1 MKWTLLFV
9 VFIFSINCLAQIKP
23 ESVNR
28 DFESD
33 MIYYRKN
40 VTKLSLIVGAGA
52 VLSFALD
59 EPIQR
64 YLQNNQ
70 NDFADGVAEGAN
82 VFGEKLLIVPAVGLS
97 WAAGY
102 VFKKDKLRYT
112 SWNAIKSI
120 AVTAISTEMLKIT
133 VGRARPLMNEGAF
146 EYRPFNNEDQ
156 FKSLPSGHVS
166 LAFAAFTPYAES
178 YSRWLYVMPASVAF
192 ARMYK
197 NKHWFS
203 DVVLGGGIGFISG
216 WIFTHHP
223 KSKLQVTS
231 NGIIFYF

>member
-1 MKWTLLFV
+1 MKWMLLLV
-9 VFIFSINCLAQIKP
+9 VIVFNLNCQAQVKP
-23 ESVNR
+23 EKVVA

-40 VTKLSLIVGAGA
+40 VTRLSLIVGAGT
-52 VLSFALD
+52 VLSFAID

-70 NDFADGVAEGAN
+70 NDFADGIAEGAN
-82 VFGEKLLIVPAVGLS
+82 FFGEKLLILPAVGLS
-97 WAAGY
+97 WGAGY
-102 VFKKDKLRYT
+102 VLKNDKLRYT

-120 AVTAISTEMLKIT
+120 AVTALSTEMIKIS
-133 VGRARPLMNEGAF
+133 VGRARPFVNEGSFA
-146 EYRPFNNEDQ
+146 YSPFSNEDQ

-166 LAFAAFTPYAES
+166 LAFAAFTPFAES
-178 YSRWLYVMPASVAF
+178 YSRWLYVIPASVAY

-223 KSKLQVTS
+223 KSKIQVSS